1 MAWLKWKILPFVL
14 LLSIT
19 PIQSKNIGPS
29 VQVSSSFEFDQ
40 ERSGA
45 PQVPA
50 DHVFFANYQKNF
62 SWHDDALLERLWHG
76 LRPNDTE
83 KKALAKRAPT
93 TVVGDAV
100 FKLPSCLGCMRAALL
115 DQTASLDSL
124 TRVFLQQQILIP
136 TAQLQNRCVFYTGV
150 QDHSDYLKR
159 LALWNTASGTFE
171 HPNLSKLATDWA
183 CSSNKVTIWVSQEL
197 SLSARNDPLLTHVS
211 RTSTQ
216 AAIPLAERPK
226 TPTSITTGKCT

>member
-1 MAWLKWKILPFVL
+1 LPFVL

-29 VQVSSSFEFDQ
+29 VQVSSSFEFGQ

-45 PQVPA
+45 SQVPA

-76 LRPNDTE
+76 RRPNDTE

-124 TRVFLQQQILIP
+124 TRVFLQQQILIL
-136 TAQLQNRCVFYTGV
+136 TAQLQSRCVFYTGV
-150 QDHSDYLKR
+150 QDHSDYLKH
-159 LALWNTASGTFE
+159 LALLGTASGTFE

-183 CSSNKVTIWVSQEL
+183 CSSNKGTIWVSQEL
-197 SLSARNDPLLTHVS
+197 SLSARNDPLLTHLS

>member
-1 MAWLKWKILPFVL
+1 MAWLTWKILPFVL

-29 VQVSSSFEFDQ
+29 IQVSSSFEFDQ

-76 LRPNDTE
+76 RRPNDTE

-136 TAQLQNRCVFYTGV
+136 TA
-150 QDHSDYLKR
+150 
-159 LALWNTASGTFE
+159 
-171 HPNLSKLATDWA
+171 
-183 CSSNKVTIWVSQEL
+183 
-197 SLSARNDPLLTHVS
+197 
-211 RTSTQ
+211 
-216 AAIPLAERPK
+216 
-226 TPTSITTGKCT
+226 